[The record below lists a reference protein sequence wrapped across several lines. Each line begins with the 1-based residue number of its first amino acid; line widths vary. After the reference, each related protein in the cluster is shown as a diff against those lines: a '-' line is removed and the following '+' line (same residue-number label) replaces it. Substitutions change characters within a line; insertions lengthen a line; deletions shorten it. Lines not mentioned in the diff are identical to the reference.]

1 MIRNGKSRPTFYLY
15 SSPSANPRKFSL
27 RQLANPFRV
36 VSVRRTFNVRNCAKL
51 GPRVV
56 TLRISHARRKWG
68 EQSTGRALKRAKRD
82 PTYAVLRSLFTV
94 CQTEILDNNQSIGY
108 KCHWVIIGQITD
120 TWISYSH
127 GYYWSLIAESCS
139 IFTVQL
145 RCDNY
150 FFLLIRVYLL
160 LCKMYEKYFKNRSC
174 VFQFLTNY
182 VYFLRILSDITFITA
197 NNTSS
202 LLIADFNCYML
213 II

>member
-1 MIRNGKSRPTFYLY
+1 MKQVLFPSIEIRKPSRLCRFFANSWHPTRRSRHKQRTSRILRKLFAIGISMQNESQLYREMIRNGKSRPTFYLY

-108 KCHWVIIGQITD
+108 KCH
-120 TWISYSH
+120 
-127 GYYWSLIAESCS
+127 
-139 IFTVQL
+139 
-145 RCDNY
+145 
-150 FFLLIRVYLL
+150 
-160 LCKMYEKYFKNRSC
+160 
-174 VFQFLTNY
+174 
-182 VYFLRILSDITFITA
+182 
-197 NNTSS
+197 
-202 LLIADFNCYML
+202 
-213 II
+213 